1 MERFHTVW
9 VVEFGG
15 RTPRDDRAFCIDW
28 MASLIEVSVWLPVVV
43 LSALLFK
50 KYRSDKISIFDASA
64 IFTIQSNIG
73 GRCHV
78 PIIIWHRNTR
88 RIISGVGWL
97 LQ

>member
-1 MERFHTVW
+1 MERFHTDW

-28 MASLIEVSVWLPVVV
+28 MASLIEVSVWLSVVV

-50 KYRSDKISIFDASA
+50 KYRSDKISIFDAMCKY
-64 IFTIQSNIG
+64 FG

-88 RIISGVGWL
+88 RNISGVGWL